1 MFQNIHVTDWE
12 KFSGHV
18 SKSQTTKIDFKK
30 LLFPAGQ
37 EEAWTSGLAA
47 VAPCLQNVTQF
58 EFQKVS
64 AAAVENIGGS
74 LTKNPYN
81 KLTGE
86 SHIGYLLTIN
96 FNKRYVGWKAIGV
109 PYLSYDVSL
118 KKPLQTFFNI
128 KPV

>member
-1 MFQNIHVTDWE
+1 M
-12 KFSGHV
+12 
-18 SKSQTTKIDFKK
+18 QTSKIDFKK

-37 EEAWTSGLAA
+37 EEAWTSGLTS

-64 AAAVENIGGS
+64 AAAVENIVGS

-86 SHIGYLLTIN
+86 
-96 FNKRYVGWKAIGV
+96 
-109 PYLSYDVSL
+109 
-118 KKPLQTFFNI
+118 FF
-128 KPV
+128 